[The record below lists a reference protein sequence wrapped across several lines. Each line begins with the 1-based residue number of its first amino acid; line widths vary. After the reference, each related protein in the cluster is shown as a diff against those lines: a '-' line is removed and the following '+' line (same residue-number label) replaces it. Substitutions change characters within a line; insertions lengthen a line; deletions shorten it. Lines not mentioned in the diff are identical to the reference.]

1 METLINMSYK
11 NFAKKILAWNVLE
24 RTKEPVLVGMDE
36 VPTYFLLGMKFW
48 KNTETD
54 EIYAVYTNSE
64 LYKDVSEEDLDK
76 IINEDVV
83 SAVKSIATKTGWAK
97 IKSIRERIY
106 LNQSRG
112 AFKKVQALRN
122 EMTDHLRYMR
132 NLKSTEQIFKL

>member
-112 AFKKVQALRN
+112 AFKKVEALRD
-122 EMTDHLRYMR
+122 EMTDHLRYMK

>member
-1 METLINMSYK
+1 MSYK

>member
-1 METLINMSYK
+1 METLINMTYK

-24 RTKEPVLVGMDE
+24 RKKEPVLVGMDE

-112 AFKKVQALRN
+112 AFKKVQALRD
-122 EMTDHLRYMR
+122 EMTDHLRYMKS
-132 NLKSTEQIFKL
+132 LKSTEQIFKL